1 MKKTESIFDLINNEQ
16 NLKSNIMQ
24 SQSSYFSRSDEEQND
39 DARESW
45 VGSSFNYFKESKLEG
60 EEFFME
66 ESEYEDKSSFQ
77 KNEVGNLVNNSEYN
91 ENDFIKISR
100 LGNGS
105 YGQAFKIKQKETNKI
120 FALKEINKSKLL
132 KENKYYQL
140 KTENDLLKLCSHPN
154 IVKYYGFYE
163 NQTSFSIIE
172 EYCPYG
178 DLSSFISEN
187 KQNLSILEIQYIIAQ
202 IIICLEYLSTKK
214 IIHRDIK
221 PENFLITDDF
231 NLKLI
236 DFGTATFFGKIFDS
250 ETNEFVDDNCP
261 NTKKS
266 CESFVM
272 PHKLYE
278 EHQSIP
284 NNVHYSSF
292 KYKINDVF
300 QSLSCPFDESEKN
313 SSINKFED
321 IKRQKFVGTAEYMAP
336 EIINSQKTGYYTD
349 MWSLICILYLCF
361 TGHTPF
367 SDKTEYLIFQNITQV
382 KYSEKNIDL
391 IPKEALDLIT
401 KFFKAEPSQRL
412 GYKNEKEFDFNIIK
426 NHPFFKLKD
435 DNINLSEIKQQLMNK
450 CSYYI
455 KHLEKRNKN
464 KNKKI
469 KENEEKDSFS
479 CDRNHLKNNNIMNDT
494 NNTDMEENIDDY
506 FKEEEDK
513 GDGNNRII
521 KRGLLKKQS
530 PYFYYDL
537 RKVILYNTPR
547 IDYIDPETNI
557 LKGSINLTKKC
568 HSQLIKSNQFKLI
581 TPKRTYIF
589 MCKERYDIS
598 PWVSAI
604 NKAIEKYS
612 P

>member
-1 MKKTESIFDLINNEQ
+1 MKKPKSIFDILNNEQ
-16 NLKSNIMQ
+16 NLKNNIMQ
-24 SQSSYFSRSDEEQND
+24 SQSNYFSKSDEEQND

-45 VGSSFNYFKESKLEG
+45 IGSSFNYFKESKPEG

-77 KNEVGNLVNNSEYN
+77 KNESGNIINNSTYN
-91 ENDFIKISR
+91 ENDFMKISR

-105 YGQAFKIKQKETNKI
+105 YGQVFKIKQKETNKI

-140 KTENDLLKLCSHPN
+140 KTENDILKLCSHPN

-163 NQTSFSIIE
+163 NQITFSIIE

-187 KQNLSILEIQYIIAQ
+187 KQNLSISEIQYIIGQ
-202 IIICLEYLSTKK
+202 IIICLEYLSTKS

-250 ETNEFVDDNCP
+250 ETNEFIDDNYI
-261 NTKKS
+261 NQKKF
-266 CESFVM
+266 CDSFVI
-272 PHKLYE
+272 PHKFYE
-278 EHQSIP
+278 EHQSIS
-284 NNVHYSSF
+284 NNAPHSSF
-292 KYKINDVF
+292 KYKISDIF
-300 QSLSCPFDESEKN
+300 QSLPYPFDESEKN
-313 SSINKFED
+313 CSINKFED

-382 KYSEKNIDL
+382 KYSEQNIDL
-391 IPKEALDLIT
+391 IPKEALDLI
-401 KFFKAEPSQRL
+401 KNFFKAEPSQRI
-412 GYKNEKEFDFNIIK
+412 GYKNEKEFDFNTIK
-426 NHPFFKLKD
+426 NHPFFILKD
-435 DNINLSEIKQQLMNK
+435 DNFNLSQIKQQLMNK
-450 CSYYI
+450 CSYY
-455 KHLEKRNKN
+455 KKYLEKRG

-469 KENEEKDSFS
+469 KEDEEKDNYSGDKS
-479 CDRNHLKNNNIMNDT
+479 NLKNSNNMNNTNNI
-494 NNTDMEENIDDY
+494 DMEENNDDY
-506 FKEEEDK
+506 FYEGEDK
-513 GDGNNRII
+513 EDGNGRMI
-521 KRGLLKKQS
+521 KCGLLKKQS

-537 RKVILYNTPR
+537 RKVILYNTPK
-547 IDYIDPETNI
+547 IDYIDPETNV
-557 LKGSINLTKKC
+557 LKGTINLTKKC

-612 P
+612 S

>member
-1 MKKTESIFDLINNEQ
+1 MKKPKSIFDILNNEQ
-16 NLKSNIMQ
+16 NLKNNIMQ
-24 SQSSYFSRSDEEQND
+24 SQSNYFSKSDEEQND

-45 VGSSFNYFKESKLEG
+45 IGSSFNYFKESKPEG

-77 KNEVGNLVNNSEYN
+77 KNESGNIINNSTYN
-91 ENDFIKISR
+91 ENDFMKISR

-105 YGQAFKIKQKETNKI
+105 YGQVFKIKQKETNKI

-140 KTENDLLKLCSHPN
+140 KTENDILKLCSHPN

-163 NQTSFSIIE
+163 NQISFSIIE

-187 KQNLSILEIQYIIAQ
+187 KQNLSISEIQYIIGQ
-202 IIICLEYLSTKK
+202 IIICLEYLSTKS

-250 ETNEFVDDNCP
+250 ETNEFIDDNYI
-261 NTKKS
+261 NQKKF
-266 CESFVM
+266 CDSFVI
-272 PHKLYE
+272 PHKFYE
-278 EHQSIP
+278 EHQSIS
-284 NNVHYSSF
+284 NNAPHSSF
-292 KYKINDVF
+292 KYKISDIF
-300 QSLSCPFDESEKN
+300 QSLPYPFDESEKN
-313 SSINKFED
+313 CSINKFED

-367 SDKTEYLIFQNITQV
+367 SDKTEYLIFQNITQI
-382 KYSEKNIDL
+382 KYSEQNIDL
-391 IPKEALDLIT
+391 IPKEALDLI
-401 KFFKAEPSQRL
+401 KNFFKAEPSQRI
-412 GYKNEKEFDFNIIK
+412 GYKNEKEFDFNTIK
-426 NHPFFKLKD
+426 NHPFFILKD
-435 DNINLSEIKQQLMNK
+435 DNFNLSQIKQQLMNK
-450 CSYYI
+450 CSYY
-455 KHLEKRNKN
+455 KKYLEKRG

-469 KENEEKDSFS
+469 KEDEEKDNYSGDKS
-479 CDRNHLKNNNIMNDT
+479 NLKNSNNMNNTNNI
-494 NNTDMEENIDDY
+494 DMEENNDDY
-506 FKEEEDK
+506 FYEGEDK
-513 GDGNNRII
+513 EDGNGRMI
-521 KRGLLKKQS
+521 KCGLLKKQS

-537 RKVILYNTPR
+537 RKVILYNTPK
-547 IDYIDPETNI
+547 IDYIDPETNV
-557 LKGSINLTKKC
+557 LKGTINLTKKC

-612 P
+612 S

>member
-1 MKKTESIFDLINNEQ
+1 MKNQKTIFDILNNEQ
-16 NLKSNIMQ
+16 NLKNNTMQ
-24 SQSSYFSRSDEEQND
+24 SQSIYYSRVDEEQND
-39 DARESW
+39 DARESC
-45 VGSSFNYFKESKLEG
+45 VGSSFNYFKESKLDG

-77 KNEVGNLVNNSEYN
+77 KNEVGNILVNNSKYN
-91 ENDFIKISR
+91 ESDFIKLSR

-105 YGQAFKIKQKETNKI
+105 YGQVFKIKQKETNKI

-140 KTENDLLKLCSHPN
+140 KTENDILKLCSHPN

-163 NQTSFSIIE
+163 NQINFSIIE

-187 KQNLSILEIQYIIAQ
+187 KQNLNISEIQYIIGQ
-202 IIICLEYLSTKK
+202 IIICLEYLSTKR

-221 PENFLITDDF
+221 PENYLITDDF

-250 ETNEFVDDNCP
+250 ETNKFVDDNCINP
-261 NTKKS
+261 KKP
-266 CESFVM
+266 CDSFVITNKF
-272 PHKLYE
+272 HE
-278 EHQSIP
+278 EHQPIS
-284 NNVHYSSF
+284 NNAPCSSF
-292 KYKINDVF
+292 KYKISDIF
-300 QSLSCPFDESEKN
+300 QSFSYPFDESEKN
-313 SSINKFED
+313 NSNNKFED

-367 SDKTEYLIFQNITQV
+367 SDKTEYLIFQNITQI

-391 IPKEALDLIT
+391 IPKEALDLI
-401 KFFKAEPSQRL
+401 KNFFKAEPSQRI

-435 DNINLSEIKQQLMNK
+435 EDLNLQQIKQQLMNK
-450 CSYYI
+450 CSYY
-455 KHLEKRNKN
+455 KKYLEKRNKN
-464 KNKKI
+464 KQNKA
-469 KENEEKDSFS
+469 NEEKDSS
-479 CDRNHLKNNNIMNDT
+479 SGDKSHLKNT
-494 NNTDMEENIDDY
+494 NNTNNTQMEENYDDY
-506 FKEEEDK
+506 FNQEEDK
-513 GDGNNRII
+513 RDGDGRII
-521 KRGLLKKQS
+521 KSGLLKKQS
-530 PYFYYDL
+530 PYFYYDI

-547 IDYIDPETNI
+547 IDYFDPETNA
-557 LKGSINLTKKC
+557 LKGTINLTKKC

-604 NKAIEKYS
+604 NKTIEKYG

>member
-1 MKKTESIFDLINNEQ
+1 MKKPKSIFDILNNEQ
-16 NLKSNIMQ
+16 NLKNNIMQ
-24 SQSSYFSRSDEEQND
+24 SQSNYFIKSDEEQND

-45 VGSSFNYFKESKLEG
+45 IGSSFNYFKESKPEG

-77 KNEVGNLVNNSEYN
+77 KNESGNIINNSTYN
-91 ENDFIKISR
+91 ENDFMKISR

-105 YGQAFKIKQKETNKI
+105 YGQVFKIKQKETNKI

-140 KTENDLLKLCSHPN
+140 KTENDILKLCSHPN

-163 NQTSFSIIE
+163 NQISFSIIE

-187 KQNLSILEIQYIIAQ
+187 KQNLSISEIQYIIGQ
-202 IIICLEYLSTKK
+202 IIICLEYLSTKS

-250 ETNEFVDDNCP
+250 ETNEFIDDNYI
-261 NTKKS
+261 NQKKF
-266 CESFVM
+266 CDSFVI
-272 PHKLYE
+272 PHKFYE
-278 EHQSIP
+278 EHQSIS
-284 NNVHYSSF
+284 NNAPHSSF
-292 KYKINDVF
+292 KYKISDIF
-300 QSLSCPFDESEKN
+300 QSLPYPFDESEKN
-313 SSINKFED
+313 CSINKFED

-382 KYSEKNIDL
+382 KYSEQNIDL
-391 IPKEALDLIT
+391 IPKEALDLI
-401 KFFKAEPSQRL
+401 KNFFKAEPSQRI
-412 GYKNEKEFDFNIIK
+412 GYKNEKEFDFNTIK
-426 NHPFFKLKD
+426 NHPFFILKD
-435 DNINLSEIKQQLMNK
+435 DNFNLSQIKQQLMNK
-450 CSYYI
+450 CSYY
-455 KHLEKRNKN
+455 KKYLEKRG

-469 KENEEKDSFS
+469 KEDEEKDNYSGDKS
-479 CDRNHLKNNNIMNDT
+479 NLKNSNNMNNTNNI
-494 NNTDMEENIDDY
+494 DMEENNDDY
-506 FKEEEDK
+506 FYEGEDK
-513 GDGNNRII
+513 EDGNGRMI
-521 KRGLLKKQS
+521 KCGLLKKQS

-537 RKVILYNTPR
+537 RKVILYNTPK
-547 IDYIDPETNI
+547 IDYIDPETNV
-557 LKGSINLTKKC
+557 LKGTINLTKKC

-612 P
+612 S

>member
-1 MKKTESIFDLINNEQ
+1 MKQTKTIFDILNYEQ

-24 SQSSYFSRSDEEQND
+24 SQSSFFSRYDEEQTD

-77 KNEVGNLVNNSEYN
+77 KNELGNIINNSTCN
-91 ENDFIKISR
+91 ESDFIKISR
-100 LGNGS
+100 LGKGS
-105 YGQAFKIKQKETNKI
+105 YGQVFKIKQKETNKI
-120 FALKEINKSKLL
+120 YALKEINKSKLL

-140 KTENDLLKLCSHPN
+140 KTENDILKLCSHHN
-154 IVKYYGFYE
+154 IIKYYGFYE
-163 NQTSFSIIE
+163 NQISFSIIE

-187 KQNLSILEIQYIIAQ
+187 KQNLSISEIQYIIGQ
-202 IIICLEYLSTKK
+202 IIICLEYLSTKR

-250 ETNEFVDDNCP
+250 ETNEFIDDNCP
-261 NTKKS
+261 NVKKS
-266 CESFVM
+266 CESFVL
-272 PHKLYE
+272 PNKIYE
-278 EHQSIP
+278 EHQTIA
-284 NNVHYSSF
+284 NNAPYSSF
-292 KYKINDVF
+292 KCKISDIF
-300 QSLSCPFDESEKN
+300 QSLSYPIDESEKN
-313 SSINKFED
+313 SSLED

-382 KYSEKNIDL
+382 KYSEKNLDL

-401 KFFKAEPSQRL
+401 KFFKAEPSQRI
-412 GYKNEKEFDFNIIK
+412 GYKNQKEFDFNIIK

-435 DNINLSEIKQQLMNK
+435 DNINLPQIKQQLMNK
-450 CSYYI
+450 CSYY
-455 KHLEKRNKN
+455 KKYLEKRS
-464 KNKKI
+464 KKKEI
-469 KENEEKDSFS
+469 KGNEEKYSSSDNKK
-479 CDRNHLKNNNIMNDT
+479 RLTNTKNMNDT
-494 NNTDMEENIDDY
+494 NNIDMEEYNDDY
-506 FKEEEDK
+506 FNEIEDK
-513 GDGNNRII
+513 GDGNDRII
-521 KRGLLKKQS
+521 KSGLLKKQS

-537 RKVILYNTPR
+537 RKVILFSTPR
-547 IDYIDPETNI
+547 IDYIDPETNV
-557 LKGSINLTKKC
+557 LKGTIDLTKKC

-604 NKAIEKYS
+604 NKTIEKYG

>member
-1 MKKTESIFDLINNEQ
+1 MKKPKSIFDILNNEQ
-16 NLKSNIMQ
+16 NLKNNIMQ
-24 SQSSYFSRSDEEQND
+24 SQSNYFSKSEEEQND

-45 VGSSFNYFKESKLEG
+45 IGSSFNYFKESKPEG

-77 KNEVGNLVNNSEYN
+77 KNESGNIINNSTYN
-91 ENDFIKISR
+91 ENDFMKISR

-105 YGQAFKIKQKETNKI
+105 YGQVFKIKQRETNKI

-140 KTENDLLKLCSHPN
+140 KTENDILKLCSHPN

-163 NQTSFSIIE
+163 NQISFSIIE

-187 KQNLSILEIQYIIAQ
+187 KQNLSTSEIQYIIGQ
-202 IIICLEYLSTKK
+202 IIICLEYLSTKS

-250 ETNEFVDDNCP
+250 ETNEFIDDNYM
-261 NTKKS
+261 NQKKF
-266 CESFVM
+266 CDSFVI
-272 PHKLYE
+272 PHKYYE
-278 EHQSIP
+278 EHQSIS
-284 NNVHYSSF
+284 NNAPHSSF
-292 KYKINDVF
+292 KYKISDIF
-300 QSLSCPFDESEKN
+300 QSLPYPFDESEKN
-313 SSINKFED
+313 CSINKFED

-382 KYSEKNIDL
+382 KYSEQNIDL
-391 IPKEALDLIT
+391 IPEEALDLIK
-401 KFFKAEPSQRL
+401 KFFKAEPSQRI
-412 GYKNEKEFDFNIIK
+412 GYKSEKEFDFNTIK
-426 NHPFFKLKD
+426 NHPFFILKD
-435 DNINLSEIKQQLMNK
+435 DNFNLSQIKQQLMNK
-450 CSYYI
+450 CSYY
-455 KHLEKRNKN
+455 KKYLEKRG

-469 KENEEKDSFS
+469 KEDEEKDNCLGDKS
-479 CDRNHLKNNNIMNDT
+479 NLKNSNNMNNTNNI
-494 NNTDMEENIDDY
+494 DMEENNDDY
-506 FKEEEDK
+506 FNEGEDK
-513 GDGNNRII
+513 EDGNGRMI
-521 KRGLLKKQS
+521 KCGLLKKQS

-537 RKVILYNTPR
+537 RKVILYNTPK
-547 IDYIDPETNI
+547 IDYIDPEKNV
-557 LKGSINLTKKC
+557 LKGTINLTKKC

-612 P
+612 S